1 MIKAG
6 RIRAV
11 LSGQAQNAAHKM
23 AGFERTKW
31 RNGKARGVSAI
42 LGLAFLAACATS
54 PRYSPRT
61 YQTHPAPPRQEK
73 EAPRP
78 ASPEPETRRPELL
91 PLSALEGWSEDDH
104 AAALS
109 AFRAG
114 CVASHQRELMAAC
127 DAARTMGTVDGASAR
142 RFFEHR
148 FRVALLPGEGVLT
161 GYFAPVY
168 EARRE
173 RGGVFTAPVRPPPPP
188 DIYIQAPV
196 ATIGDTPASDT
207 RSLPN
212 GAATTSASVVDPTQ
226 PAVSDMSALIDQ
238 VGSMRPDPVTD
249 LLGRP
254 DPVANAAG
262 VSPDAPDAFMP
273 PPPPHRIRLAQADRA
288 LINSA
293 PAPDAIAW
301 MRPED
306 LFFMQI
312 QGSGL
317 LVFEDGR
324 RLRAAYAG
332 DNGKPFIGIARTMV
346 RDGQLASTGV
356 SGDAIRDWLAR
367 HAGPEAD
374 AVMAK
379 NPRYV
384 FFRLRPDDG
393 REPAGA
399 AGISLPPGRAIA
411 LDNSRHT
418 YGELYW
424 LDAEAPVLAGA
435 ARRYRRLVVALDT
448 GGAIRGEIR
457 ADLYFGTGDAAG
469 REAGRVRHILHMA
482 RLVPIDPETAE
493 AGDETS
499 VALGRR

>member
-1 MIKAG
+1 MIEAG
-6 RIRAV
+6 RIGAA
-11 LSGQAQNAAHKM
+11 LSGQAQNGASNHSGADGSVRLG
-23 AGFERTKW
+23 A
-31 RNGKARGVSAI
+31 KARSMGAV
-42 LGLAFLAACATS
+42 LGLALLAACATS
-54 PRYSPRT
+54 PRYSPRPYPT
-61 YQTHPAPPRQEK
+61 YPTRPSPAQ

-78 ASPEPETRRPELL
+78 SPAEPQTRRAELL
-91 PLSALEGWSEDDH
+91 PLSALEGWADDDH

-114 CVASHQRELMAAC
+114 CVASHQRELRPAC
-127 DAARTMGTVDGASAR
+127 DAARAMGNLDEASAR
-142 RFFEHR
+142 RFFER
-148 FRVALLPGEGVLT
+148 QFRVAPLPGEGVLT

-168 EARRE
+168 SARRE
-173 RGGVFTAPVRPPPPP
+173 RGGVFTAPVRPPPSP
-188 DIYIQAPV
+188 DIYVQAPDSTV
-196 ATIGDTPASDT
+196 ATTQPAADLSPSPE
-207 RSLPN
+207 R
-212 GAATTSASVVDPTQ
+212 AATMTASVVDPTQ
-226 PAVSDMSALIDQ
+226 PAVIDISTLIDQ
-238 VGSMRPDPVTD
+238 TGTVRTDPVTD

-254 DPVANAAG
+254 DPVANAPPPPLDSTVG
-262 VSPDAPDAFMP
+262 P
-273 PPPPHRIRLAQADRA
+273 PPPPLRIRLAQADRA
-288 LINSA
+288 LISSA
-293 PAPDAIAW
+293 PASDAIAW

-384 FFRLRPDDG
+384 FFRLKTDDG

-457 ADLYFGTGDAAG
+457 ADLYFGTGEAAG
-469 REAGRVRHILHMA
+469 REAGHVRHILHMA

-493 AGDETS
+493 AGDETP